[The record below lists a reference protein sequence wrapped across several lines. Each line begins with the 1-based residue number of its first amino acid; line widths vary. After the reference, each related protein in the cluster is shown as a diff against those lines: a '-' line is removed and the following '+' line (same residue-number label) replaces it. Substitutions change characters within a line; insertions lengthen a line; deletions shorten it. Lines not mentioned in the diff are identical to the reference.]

1 MAGLEGFDVSLN
13 TGDLVVAEG
22 TYNGAVV
29 AGATLDASGLADG
42 VAYAVTNGGA
52 LALVE
57 VIPEGSVAVASCT
70 VATDAATLETLAFR
84 GADASATQ

>member
-22 TYNGAVV
+22 THDGV
-29 AGATLDASGLADG
+29 AIAGDTLDGAALADG
-42 VAYAVTNGGA
+42 VAYAVSDGA
-52 LALVE
+52 TLSLVE

-70 VATDAATLETLAFR
+70 IATGACTLETLAFR
-84 GADASATQ
+84 GAVASATQ